1 MLFGDTS
8 RTINEIWY
16 LLRSLRGV
24 AQLVARVFWE
34 HEVAGSNPVAPTK
47 NLTSVFEILQKML
60 LLEVLDWPHFYF

>member
-1 MLFGDTS
+1 MFDRTS
-8 RTINEIWY
+8 RILAGIRY

-47 NLTSVFEILQKML
+47 SLIRLLKILR
-60 LLEVLDWPHFYF
+60 